1 MTKELVFYI
10 VVDIFGALLSLFL
23 SAYAFFKIRNT
34 PGGKYY
40 IIATFLSSLF
50 TLFYVFELTSSSLE
64 EIKLWIRM
72 EYLPLSFLPVFIL
85 LMCCEFVGAKIKK
98 VFYSILFAT
107 PLLTIFLQF
116 TNDFHHIY
124 YTSMKLKE
132 NSPFPVADLTG
143 GPWFY
148 VHSIFLYTCVFSSI
162 VVLLMQVKMVPF
174 KFKMQIILMAI
185 GLSIPI
191 FGSIFYLSNTSPYGI
206 DTGPISMSL
215 SFLFHG
221 AALFSF
227 QMFNVAPILRDVVF
241 ESMKEG
247 VIVLN
252 DENAVVDYNHVAKKI
267 IPTLRNQMIGH
278 PLEEIL
284 KDDQMLLE
292 IIHYQKEWDYKW
304 SNNQDILHYH
314 TSYSPVWNRKNK
326 LIGRIITFSDVTERV
341 EMQEKLQRLA
351 SIDGLTQV
359 YNRTFFLSKAETII
373 ETLSTN
379 GAEIACI
386 MFDIDHFKHINDTYG
401 HEIGDI
407 ILKHVVE
414 MAQSS
419 LGEKDLI
426 GRFGGEEFVIFMPN
440 ASQQDAFK
448 LAEIIRK
455 KIFATSKLVRGKE
468 VFVTSS
474 FGISNAFID
483 FRIERP
489 SFKEL
494 MNQADQALYTAK
506 RTGRNC
512 VCLFA
517 DRLQKT

>member
-1 MTKELVFYI
+1 MAKELVFYI

-23 SAYAFFKIRNT
+23 GIYAVLKIRNT
-34 PGGKYY
+34 PGGKHY
-40 IIATFLSSLF
+40 IIATLLSSLF

-64 EIKLWIRM
+64 EIKMWIRM

-85 LMCCEFVGAKIKK
+85 LMCFEFVGAKIKTG
-98 VFYSILFAT
+98 FYYVLFGL
-107 PLLTIFLQF
+107 PMLTIFLQF
-116 TNDFHHIY
+116 TNDYHHIY

-148 VHSIFLYTCVFSSI
+148 IHSIFLYACVVISI
-162 VVLLMQVKMVPF
+162 VILLKHVKMVHF
-174 KFKMQIILMAI
+174 KFKMQLILMSL
-185 GLSIPI
+185 GLFAPI
-191 FGSIFYLSNTSPYGI
+191 IGSIFYLSGTSPYSI

-227 QMFNVAPILRDVVF
+227 RMFNVAPIFRDIVF

-252 DENAVVDYNHVAKKI
+252 EERKVVDYNHVAKKI
-267 IPTLRNQMIGH
+267 VPTLKSKMIGYR
-278 PLEEIL
+278 LDEIL
-284 KDDQMLLE
+284 EKNSLLLE
-292 IIHYQKEWDYKW
+292 IIQQEKEQDYKW
-304 SNNQDILHYH
+304 SIDQKTGHYH
-314 TSYSPVWNRKNK
+314 ISYSPVYNKMDK
-326 LIGRIITFSDVTERV
+326 LIGKVITFSDVTERV
-341 EMQEKLQRLA
+341 EMQEKLQKLA

-359 YNRTFFLSKAETII
+359 YNRTFFLKETERLI
-373 ETLSTN
+373 ESLSIE

-386 MFDIDHFKHINDTYG
+386 MFDIDHFKQINDTHG
-401 HEIGDI
+401 HEAGDT
-407 ILKHVVE
+407 ILKHVVN

-419 LGEKDLI
+419 LNEEDLI
-426 GRFGGEEFVIFMPN
+426 GRFGGEEFIIFMPN
-440 ASQQDAFK
+440 SSLQDAYK
-448 LAEIIRK
+448 LAEETRK
-455 KIFATSKLVRGKE
+455 KIFESNKLVNGKKIT
-468 VFVTSS
+468 VTSS
-474 FGISNAFID
+474 FGISNTITKFGKN
-483 FRIERP
+483 RP
-489 SFKEL
+489 SFEEL

-517 DRLQKT
+517 DMLQKT